1 MFNVTS
7 LGQLSSEMTVSAG
20 EGVERLEPPYT
31 AGGMGDGTVT
41 LGKRLAVPQTV
52 KTQAYV
58 SQQFHS

>member
-31 AGGMGDGTVT
+31 AGGMGAGTVT

-52 KTQAYV
+52 K
-58 SQQFHS
+58 HRLM